1 MPNIAP
7 SLLLLVLLLLSACGP
22 ASPPQPTATALSG
35 RTGALGSAGGMPAD
49 GPAVSL
55 PPESREII
63 NKGGFALTFPDGWQV
78 MQNEGAPILGGGITL
93 APQGSDPKLPAA
105 SIIVHLADQPALV
118 RSTLPASPT
127 VQAVLDAMLAGY
139 RSNPQTALRDI
150 RSLPPQALL
159 GTDAHAFEVLEA
171 FPDGREQRIRTLAAQ
186 LPDTRW
192 LMVYAAAPAATWDAE
207 VLAEVLDS
215 LHLATP
221 EPAATPLY
229 PLPPDARE
237 VTQAG
242 AQVSFVSEM
251 PPPILATF
259 LREAF
264 TRAGAREDSQ
274 AALVTA
280 DSLVLRFTQWRGSS
294 QPVLI
299 FASILPETTPIGTP
313 GQTIVTIQL
322 EQ

>member
-22 ASPPQPTATALSG
+22 ASPPPPTATALSG
-35 RTGALGSAGGMPAD
+35 RTGALRSAGGLPAD

-63 NKGGFALTFPDGWQV
+63 NKGGFALTLPDGWQV
-78 MQNEGAPILGGGITL
+78 IQNEGAPILGGGITI
-93 APQGSDPKLPAA
+93 APSGSDPKLPAA
-105 SIIVHLADQPALV
+105 SIIVHLAAQPALV

-294 QPVLI
+294 QPVLV
-299 FASILPETTPIGTP
+299 FASILPETTPIGTM

>member
-7 SLLLLVLLLLSACGP
+7 SLLLLVLLLLSACGT
-22 ASPPQPTATALSG
+22 ASPPQPTATALLG
-35 RTGALGSAGGMPAD
+35 RTSALGSTGGMPAD

-55 PPESREII
+55 LPESREII
-63 NKGGFALTFPDGWQV
+63 NKGGFALTLPDGWQV
-78 MQNEGAPILGGGITL
+78 IQNEGAPILGGGITI
-93 APQGSDPKLPAA
+93 APSGSDPKLPAT

-139 RSNPQTALRDI
+139 RSNSQTALRDI
-150 RSLPPQALL
+150 RPLPPQALL
-159 GTDAHAFEVLEA
+159 GTDAHAFEVLET

>member
-93 APQGSDPKLPAA
+93 ALQGSDPKLPAA

-251 PPPILATF
+251 PPLILAPF

-294 QPVLI
+294 QPVLV
-299 FASILPETTPIGTP
+299 FASILPKTTPIGTP